1 MPSTASDD
9 VEVQRRTPRD
19 EGVENMLAATVAL
32 LAERR
37 PEDITVRD
45 VAEASGHHHRFVQ
58 AWFGGKVGLFRAAFD
73 RMSATTATAITT
85 QLGGDAAQTPQGVA
99 LARLLNWLIAADP
112 DALSGDRPTPVI
124 DRVTEVYVR
133 DLDLDPEVARLLA
146 ARAVGATLS
155 YLLFSDVLGIGPED
169 FPRIAQL
176 DREMVALLAVAR
188 AGDQQ
193 G

>member
-1 MPSTASDD
+1 MSAPAPHDL
-9 VEVQRRTPRD
+9 EVQRRTPRD
-19 EGVENMLAATVAL
+19 EGVENMLAATVEL
-32 LAERR
+32 LARRR

-73 RMSATTATAITT
+73 RMSATTAAAITT
-85 QLGGDAAQTPQGVA
+85 QLGGDAARTPQAIA
-99 LARLLNWLIAADP
+99 LAQLLNWLIAADP

-124 DRVTEVYVR
+124 DRVTEIYVR

-155 YLLFSDVLGIGPED
+155 YLLFSDVLGIDADD
-169 FPRIAQL
+169 FPQIAQL
-176 DREMVALLAVAR
+176 DREMVALLAAAR

>member
-1 MPSTASDD
+1 MPPTVSHD

-19 EGVENMLAATVAL
+19 EGMENMLAATVDL

-73 RMSATTATAITT
+73 RMSATTAAAITT
-85 QLGGDAAQTPQGVA
+85 QLGGDAARTTQAIA

-112 DALSGDRPTPVI
+112 DSLRGDRPTPVI
-124 DRVTEVYVR
+124 DRVTEIYVR
-133 DLDLDPEVARLLA
+133 DLALDPEIARLLA
-146 ARAVGATLS
+146 ARAVGATVS
-155 YLLFSDVLGIGPED
+155 YLLFSDILGID
-169 FPRIAQL
+169 ADDVPRIAQL
-176 DREMVALLAVAR
+176 DREMVALLAAAR

-193 G
+193 D